1 MAYNLNQLAMI
12 TGLTTRTLRNHL
24 KAGVLTGEK
33 IDGNWQFTEEALDD
47 YIGQPNVRRAIA
59 ARQHAVIYDFL
70 ADAMKKTNRICV
82 VMDFPVAAEAAM
94 AIAAFFSREIS
105 DHGRDIEFR
114 YINGPRCARFILAG
128 AEEQVAA
135 LMKAYYERPSGS
147 SSAQDSEYC

>member
-94 AIAAFFSREIS
+94 AIAAGFIPVHLGPSRLRTET
-105 DHGRDIEFR
+105 
-114 YINGPRCARFILAG
+114 
-128 AEEQVAA
+128 AA
-135 LMKAYYERPSGS
+135 LTAVEAVYLHHI
-147 SSAQDSEYC
+147 